1 MNSDQNTNNFIG
13 YQSVKSSDT
22 GSAKRF
28 ANKFK
33 PGSFQRKTKQQ

>member
-1 MNSDQNTNNFIG
+1 MNSDQNTNNLFG
-13 YQSVKSSDT
+13 SQSFKSSDT
-22 GSAKRF
+22 GSTKRF